1 MYINRA
7 NDAIS
12 ACDLEIRNTLRQT
25 TAVENGTP
33 ERVYALVNTTDD
45 PLTQLATTYT
55 ADEIAFIKRVL
66 NAMFDTYNTRRL
78 EAMVITGMQA
88 MQLAKGTSDAS
99 RRQSGNATQQSQGGA
114 SQSLSMSQ
122 AEATMKHLVDEG
134 WFEKSR
140 KGFYSLSPRGLM
152 ELRGYL
158 VETYNG
164 EDDDGR
170 WVNKIKYCAACGDIV
185 TVVGFLVACPRYVTA
200 IFGRSLLIRSTGPA
214 LW

>member
-1 MYINRA
+1 
-7 NDAIS
+7 
-12 ACDLEIRNTLRQT
+12 
-25 TAVENGTP
+25 
-33 ERVYALVNTTDD
+33 
-45 PLTQLATTYT
+45 
-55 ADEIAFIKRVL
+55 
-66 NAMFDTYNTRRL
+66 
-78 EAMVITGMQA
+78 MVITGMQA

-140 KGFYSLSPRGLM
+140 RGFYSLSPRGLM

-164 EDDDGR
+164 ENDDGR

-185 TVVGFLVACPRYVTA
+185 TVVSFMAALLRYVTA
-200 IFGRSLLIRSTGPA
+200 IFLNDPANASNRASAVVTVIVVVASMIFARAITSGCSRQRSARSAGKHGLEINLWAKRPSPQPNSISKETEGA
-214 LW
+214 LTPSAEATMDSTRKL